1 MFLTTIF
8 VRTIPVTRR
17 FRLMTRPT
25 IIASGILI
33 IIGILVNFCQAEW
46 PLTLVHQQLVATD
59 TKKPASVSEARDF
72 PQGTGTPSAECG
84 ECHQA
89 IYREYAYGFGT
100 DVAYKS
106 PKEGL
111 LSIPERVLTAGPA
124 HSVSGTRPEP
134 THGQDVKTGHSSCSV
149 CHYPEPFDLPDLDK
163 PDVKQSKEP
172 PQAKE
177 ALGITCAT
185 CHLTPDG
192 KIRGPYGAE
201 APHATV
207 KEPRIKTADMCAHCH
222 SSSKRVVAK
231 QFQTFLEWRDDFH
244 KPGLGSQTCQDCH
257 MARTLRKTAE
267 DEDVPIRVSARH
279 LWTGGHSP
287 QGISSA
293 LSLAIVTENDST
305 SALRFHLTNVGAG
318 HSVPTGSNRRAIYL
332 KADVL
337 DNKGT
342 VIAKRDWMFA
352 PWYGD
357 RPDDKAFLEE
367 DKKRPDAA
375 LAMKADEQGPHEAII
390 RAGEE
395 RVLTWDPK
403 LKSGKYKI
411 QASLIYDLNRY
422 SDPKSEGDRTTMFRK
437 TFPFTVK

>member
-1 MFLTTIF
+1 MK
-8 VRTIPVTRR
+8 
-17 FRLMTRPT
+17 RPS
-25 IIASGILI
+25 IIALAVLVT
-33 IIGILVNFCQAEW
+33 IGFLMHFYWGDRSLARA
-46 PLTLVHQQLVATD
+46 HQQLVAAD
-59 TKKPASVSEARDF
+59 TKKTATGSEARDF

-106 PKEGL
+106 PKEEL
-111 LSIPERVLTAGPA
+111 LSLSGRVLTAGPA

-134 THGQDVKTGHSSCSV
+134 THGQDIKTKHTSCSV
-149 CHYPEPFDLPDLDK
+149 CHYPEPFDLPDSDK
-163 PDVKQSKEP
+163 PHIKQSEEP
-172 PQAKE
+172 PGAKK
-177 ALGITCAT
+177 ALGITCAS

-222 SSSKRVVAK
+222 SAGKRVVAK
-231 QFQTFLEWRDDFH
+231 QFQTFLEWCDDFH
-244 KPGLGSQTCQDCH
+244 KPELGSQQCQDCH

-267 DEDVPIRVSARH
+267 DEDVPMRQVARH

-293 LSLAIVTENDST
+293 LSVAIVADKQST
-305 SALRFHLTNVGAG
+305 SALRFHLINIGAG

-332 KADVL
+332 KADVV
-337 DNKGT
+337 DGKGT
-342 VIAKRDWMFA
+342 VVAKRDWMFA

-367 DKKRPDAA
+367 DKKRPDAV
-375 LAMKADEQGPHEAII
+375 LATKADEQGPHETII

-403 LKSGKYKI
+403 LRPGGYKVR
-411 QASLIYDLNRY
+411 ASLIYDLNRY
-422 SDPKSEGDRTTMFRK
+422 GDPKFEGDRTTIFQK
-437 TFPFTVK
+437 TLPLTVK